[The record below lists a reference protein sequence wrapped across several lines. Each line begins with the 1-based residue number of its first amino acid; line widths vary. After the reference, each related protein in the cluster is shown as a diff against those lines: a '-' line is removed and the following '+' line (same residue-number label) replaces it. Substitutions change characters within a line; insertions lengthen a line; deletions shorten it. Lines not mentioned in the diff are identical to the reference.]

1 MNIEELINKSFGLL
15 NELINKSD
23 LIARNSNEL
32 LETLKLIENCNS
44 CKENL
49 GKHYFNGFHE
59 SINKIENFSVKLEN
73 ERKKQHIIYN
83 LNDKLIKTDSEL
95 NKKVLCEN
103 CKEKK
108 IEKLTD
114 KHGSEELAKFLYECK
129 LNVNDDDEYIQWIPF
144 NEFKNIRYLAKGG
157 FGEVH
162 RATWINYYNLI
173 EDKYEDKRV
182 VLKRIYNSNNTTSD
196 ILNEVKV

>member
-32 LETLKLIENCNS
+32 LETLKLIENCNN

-49 GKHYFNGFHE
+49 EKYYFNEFHE
-59 SINKIENFSVKLEN
+59 SINKIENLSVKLEN
-73 ERKKQHIIYN
+73 ERKKHHVIYN
-83 LNDKLIKTDSEL
+83 LNNKLIKTDSEL

-114 KHGSEELAKFLYECK
+114 KHGNGEIAKFLYECK
-129 LNVNDDDEYIQWIPF
+129 LNVNDDEYIQWIPF
-144 NEFKNIRYLAKGG
+144 NEFKNIELTQSG
-157 FGEVH
+157 FSEVY
-162 RATWINYYNLI
+162 RATWIDYYNLI
-173 EDKYEDKRV
+173 EDKYEGKEV
-182 VLKRIYNSNNTTSD
+182 VLKGMHNYSNTFK
-196 ILNEVKV
+196 EVKV